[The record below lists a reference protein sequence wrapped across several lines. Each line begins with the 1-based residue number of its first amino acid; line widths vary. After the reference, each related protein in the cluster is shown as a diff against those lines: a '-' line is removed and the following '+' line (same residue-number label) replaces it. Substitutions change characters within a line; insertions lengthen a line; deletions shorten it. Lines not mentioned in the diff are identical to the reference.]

1 MLEYELQ
8 SDANEM
14 HMKNTRKATAMELND
29 ETLLPGSNINASAKP
44 VTRIRTL
51 SHAVSNENHDVN
63 IFGAGKYSTTLST
76 TAFGSK
82 FFLNNSLFDSKIR
95 SHLNRLVCSCFKVNS
110 QRRQRSLERASF

>member
-1 MLEYELQ
+1 MDKFVNEFDIRKQNIIFFIGNVLEYEQQ

-76 TAFGSK
+76 TAFGST
-82 FFLNNSLFDSKIR
+82 FFF
-95 SHLNRLVCSCFKVNS
+95 
-110 QRRQRSLERASF
+110 